1 MPQKSGFFD
10 STADDMRE
18 YPAREFAEYFAR
30 FIGNGVFLG
39 GTRLKVTASG
49 QDANVNVELGYGWI
63 NGYMYSVYDEPL
75 SLPIQPATTQDRID
89 RVILRL
95 DTSAPVRAI
104 RALVVQGLPATSPA
118 APALVRSGNIYDLS
132 LAQIRVLANTSII
145 KPENITDER
154 LNNQVCGI
162 VTALIDQADTTS
174 IFNQFQAWLNT
185 KTAEYQQQWQ
195 DFMQSVQDEG
205 FATTEYVDNRVLTG
219 GYGVTTNSGNAYSV
233 KPTPAP
239 TALVEGLRVT
249 VRINAAN
256 TGAATLNV
264 NGLGARNILKGN
276 GNAVAAGNLKSNSVY
291 TLVYSG
297 TAFILQGE
305 GGEYGT
311 AVAADV
317 LKGKTIGTESGII
330 TGTMANNGAQII
342 TPSTV
347 NKAIPAG
354 HHNGSGYVIGDPDLI
369 SSNIRSGIDIFGV
382 SGNVSPGGLA
392 ELSYHNQL
400 RDLPP
405 NSFSTID
412 LLTLPRGVRYI
423 SFSSDATESIIN
435 TFQTIEHEDI
445 YQTFATL
452 ALVDSNNQFIQLM
465 GKTGRTTYTM
475 AFFLNLETKVL
486 QLYVYSS
493 SIRSSPINIT
503 TPFNWNEQLQLKVVF
518 SNRHSQWIGTRVS
531 ISGRIQYA

>member
-30 FIGNGVFLG
+30 FVGNGVFLG

-75 SLPIQPATTQDRID
+75 TMPIEPATTQDRID

-104 RALVVQGLPATSPA
+104 RALVVQGLPSASPQP
-118 APALVRSGNIYDLS
+118 PALVRSGNIYDLS
-132 LAQIRVLANTSII
+132 LAQIRVIANTTVV

-195 DFMQSVQDEG
+195 DFMKSVQDEG
-205 FATTEYVDNRVLTG
+205 FATTDYVDNRVLTG

-264 NGLGARNILKGN
+264 NGLGAKNILKGN
-276 GNAVAAGNLKSNSVY
+276 GNAVAAGNLKANSVY

-297 TAFILQGE
+297 SAFILQGE
-305 GGEYGT
+305 GGGGT
-311 AVAADV
+311 ALASEIRSGKTANTDVGDVTGTFAVAAGNYPKDV
-317 LKGKTIGTESGII
+317 S
-330 TGTMANNGAQII
+330 
-342 TPSTV
+342 
-347 NKAIPAG
+347 
-354 HHNGSGYVIGDPDLI
+354 
-369 SSNIRSGIDIFGV
+369 IFGV
-382 SGNVSPGGLA
+382 VGLLERMTTAEKQAIANAITSKNVPASANDSNAALANKIGQIVTGKRWASGSGMTVPGTRGNFEIRGLNFTPRVVIVHATYTSSFEPYYWFKLYDPDDMTLHGCTVEYYGRTFNFPTGDYRNPITIHPDGFSGNIGYGTI
-392 ELSYHNQL
+392 SY
-400 RDLPP
+400 
-405 NSFSTID
+405 
-412 LLTLPRGVRYI
+412 
-423 SFSSDATESIIN
+423 E
-435 TFQTIEHEDI
+435 
-445 YQTFATL
+445 
-452 ALVDSNNQFIQLM
+452 
-465 GKTGRTTYTM
+465 
-475 AFFLNLETKVL
+475 
-486 QLYVYSS
+486 
-493 SIRSSPINIT
+493 
-503 TPFNWNEQLQLKVVF
+503 FNWKAYE
-518 SNRHSQWIGTRVS
+518 
-531 ISGRIQYA
+531 

>member
-30 FIGNGVFLG
+30 FVGNGVFLG

-75 SLPIQPATTQDRID
+75 SLPIEPATTQDRID

-95 DTSAPVRAI
+95 DTSTPVRAI
-104 RALVVQGLPATSPA
+104 RALVVQGLPGVSPS

-132 LAQIRVLANTSII
+132 LAQIRVIANTSIV

-233 KPTPAP
+233 TPSPAP
-239 TALVEGLRVT
+239 AALVAGLRVT
-249 VRINAAN
+249 VRINTTN

-264 NGLGARNILKGN
+264 SGLGAKSILKGN
-276 GNAVAAGNLKSNSVY
+276 GNSVAAGNLKANSVY

-297 TAFILQGE
+297 SAFILQGE
-305 GGEYGT
+305 GGGGT
-311 AVAADV
+311 ALAEEIRSGKTATTDAGDVTGTFAVAAVDYPKDV
-317 LKGKTIGTESGII
+317 SVFGVVGLLERMTTAEKQAIANAI
-330 TGTMANNGAQII
+330 TGKGVPASVNDTNTVLANKIGQIV
-342 TPSTV
+342 TG
-347 NKAIPAG
+347 KRF
-354 HHNGSGYVIGDPDLI
+354 VIG
-369 SSNIRSGIDIFGV
+369 S
-382 SGNVSPGGLA
+382 
-392 ELSYHNQL
+392 
-400 RDLPP
+400 
-405 NSFSTID
+405 
-412 LLTLPRGVRYI
+412 
-423 SFSSDATESIIN
+423 
-435 TFQTIEHEDI
+435 
-445 YQTFATL
+445 
-452 ALVDSNNQFIQLM
+452 
-465 GKTGRTTYTM
+465 
-475 AFFLNLETKVL
+475 
-486 QLYVYSS
+486 
-493 SIRSSPINIT
+493 IT
-503 TPFNWNEQLQLKVVF
+503 TPSGSAGTVTGIPFAIRNIIMYKSPADSIFGAYSLDAPSLVSVNNLNAGGRVDGF
-518 SNRHSQWIGTRVS
+518 ASSQTFEI
-531 ISGRIQYA
+531 ISGGFKFDFKTSLGYSASWGYIATD